1 MTPFA
6 GFPTGKTRF
15 TPLPDLLF
23 SEVLVDIDDLAE
35 IQVTLFMFWFINRQQ
50 GHPRYMTL
58 AELEA
63 EGVLLTALAANP
75 ADAANPVAALRR
87 GVGKAVA
94 RGTLL
99 QLVIE
104 GDSGPTTYLL
114 INTAQ
119 GRQAVEAVKRGELVL
134 DTVGPVR
141 EPHIAR
147 PRPNIWALYEQNIGL
162 LQPLLAQELEE
173 AARDYPPAWIEE
185 AFQIAVERNARHW
198 RYIRAILERWATEG
212 KSDAAGQRRPHR
224 GA

>member
-6 GFPTGKTRF
+6 GFPAGKTRF

-23 SEVLVDIDDLAE
+23 SEVLPEVGDLAE
-35 IQVTLFMFWFINRQQ
+35 LQVTLYMFWFINRQK
-50 GHPRYMTL
+50 GYPRYMTL

-63 EGVLLTALAANP
+63 EGVLLTALAVHP
-75 ADAANPVAALRR
+75 DDAGDPVAALRR
-87 GVGKAVA
+87 GVSQAVA

-104 GDSGPTTYLL
+104 GAEGPTTYLF
-114 INTAQ
+114 INTPQ
-119 GRQAVEAVKRGELVL
+119 GRRAVEAVRRGELVL

-147 PRPNIWALYEQNIGL
+147 PRPNIFSLYEQNIGL

-173 AARDYPPAWIEE
+173 AARDYPPEWIEE
-185 AFQIAVERNARHW
+185 AFQLAVARNVRHW
-198 RYIRAILERWATEG
+198 RYIRAILERWVAEG
-212 KSDAAGQRRPHR
+212 KDAVETRRR
-224 GA
+224 R